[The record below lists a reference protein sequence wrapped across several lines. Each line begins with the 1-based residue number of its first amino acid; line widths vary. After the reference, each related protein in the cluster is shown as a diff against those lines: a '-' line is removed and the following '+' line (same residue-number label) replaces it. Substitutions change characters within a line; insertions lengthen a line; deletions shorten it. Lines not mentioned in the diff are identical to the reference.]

1 MCSWTSLSDSGAKIL
16 EHNLL
21 SCFRPAGSA
30 GWEGGAAALTAPP
43 TGPPAPVSPPQFRN
57 GCASP
62 PGPLTDPCRW
72 RKFETMSQK
81 SPGSGSGSR
90 NLREGLRLLEW
101 LSRCPEGAGVREAAA
116 ALGLTHSSAHRFLE
130 TMRVAGWVTQSP
142 TTRKYELGPLAVRV
156 GISALARMDLRK
168 VANRALREIAE
179 RTGETAY
186 LGVLIGAQVVYVDI
200 VPGARTIGIY
210 RPVGWMYWAFRT
222 AVGKVLLADLPPDRL
237 RELLPEGRLPRT
249 GARGCVS
256 LASLHR
262 ELSTVRAAGYAIN
275 DEESEPGVYGIAVPI
290 RDGRSQVIAGLG
302 IGGPKDRV
310 RPRRPQLVALLTGF
324 AEAISASLGYPG
336 TAPAWN
342 SLAEQDRK
350 KGG

>member
-1 MCSWTSLSDSGAKIL
+1 
-16 EHNLL
+16 
-21 SCFRPAGSA
+21 
-30 GWEGGAAALTAPP
+30 
-43 TGPPAPVSPPQFRN
+43 
-57 GCASP
+57 
-62 PGPLTDPCRW
+62 
-72 RKFETMSQK
+72 MSQK

-256 LASLHR
+256 LAP
-262 ELSTVRAAGYAIN
+262 
-275 DEESEPGVYGIAVPI
+275 PGSPA
-290 RDGRSQVIAGLG
+290 
-302 IGGPKDRV
+302 
-310 RPRRPQLVALLTGF
+310 PRRTGRREDEGGWEGFVSGRWTGARWRLTGPR
-324 AEAISASLGYPG
+324 SRTCG
-336 TAPAWN
+336 TSVSGWK
-342 SLAEQDRK
+342 SRVSC
-350 KGG
+350 G